1 MKKLLFAAVVAVM
14 FASCANVE
22 QKSVTTISGR
32 FVGSNVDSVY
42 LERVSD
48 TFATPERMAGV
59 SLADNGGFK
68 FEFEVEEDLSPR
80 FYKLTFPG
88 GVRPIMLVVSPG
100 DDIRLESAGDIFLNY
115 TVEGSEESALIREF
129 NRDYFAAGDR
139 LARIAESLVHRSG
152 AMSEMER
159 QAYNA
164 ACEAI
169 QAQVRFVG
177 TYQDRLAA
185 FYALRHNVAEQYVPQ
200 LNGYG
205 ITLAHYTSVLD
216 GLQRRYPDS
225 PYIDILKKEMDE
237 ALAIAE
243 LTERVEVVGYP
254 DIELEDIYKKKHRL
268 SSLDG
273 KVVMLY
279 FWSAEIAMCN
289 QINAELKAIYEKYHE
304 RGFEVY
310 HVSADSDI
318 SVWIEAVR
326 QQRHPWVSVYGGA
339 TPELFS
345 LYNIGSLPAV
355 FLIDRE
361 GNIESC
367 DFAFSDLEKHI
378 EKLL

>member
-1 MKKLLFAAVVAVM
+1 
-14 FASCANVE
+14 
-22 QKSVTTISGR
+22 
-32 FVGSNVDSVY
+32 
-42 LERVSD
+42 
-48 TFATPERMAGV
+48 
-59 SLADNGGFK
+59 
-68 FEFEVEEDLSPR
+68 
-80 FYKLTFPG
+80 
-88 GVRPIMLVVSPG
+88 
-100 DDIRLESAGDIFLNY
+100 
-115 TVEGSEESALIREF
+115 
-129 NRDYFAAGDR
+129 
-139 LARIAESLVHRSG
+139 
-152 AMSEMER
+152 
-159 QAYNA
+159 
-164 ACEAI
+164 
-169 QAQVRFVG
+169 
-177 TYQDRLAA
+177 LAA

-225 PYIDILKKEMDE
+225 PYIEILKQEMDE

-273 KVVMLY
+273 KVIMLY
-279 FWSAEIAMCN
+279 FWSAENALCN

-310 HVSADSDI
+310 HVSADSNSSI
-318 SVWIEAVR
+318 WIEAVR
-326 QQRHPWVSVYGGA
+326 QQRHPWISVYGGA

-367 DFAFSDLEKHI
+367 DFAFSELEKHI